1 MFRRATAY
9 AGLKDEEA
17 ALADLEAAIK
27 LVPGDAVITKELA
40 HIKKAAAD
48 RVKKEKAI
56 YSKAFA

>member
-1 MFRRATAY
+1 M
-9 AGLKDEEA
+9 KDEEA

-40 HIKKAAAD
+40 QIKKAAAD